1 MPVQIKGVGSISG
14 LDQGIVVGIVTSSTQ
29 INVGSNIK
37 FGSAG
42 IATASNFK
50 TGSSNLH
57 STGLTVGNNF
67 LHTTGINVG
76 TGATIHVPASNT
88 LTFGTNSNE
97 RVRIDSSGRVLI
109 GTTNEGEANAD
120 DLTIATT
127 GHTGITLRSGTSNYG
142 QIFFSDA
149 ESGTG
154 EYEGIIAYDHS
165 NNSMVF
171 HTTRAERL
179 RITSA
184 GDVGIGTATPVV
196 ASGYGNLSL
205 AGSTG
210 GQLEFKRVSNDT
222 RHYIWGHTDLNI
234 GGGYHNGSS
243 SNIIFR
249 VNGATERLRIMSNG
263 DIGIN
268 TSVINRADT
277 GRPCIQFDYGGND
290 GSEGLEIRLSNSTLN
305 GNAATDNAAITYIGQ
320 NLGITNRENGVITF
334 RNNGSERLRINNLG
348 NVSIGN
354 NPTVHTDTIFHVEKS
369 SGETNVKFEGNDTM
383 GARLSLHNNN
393 TSASANNQLAFCDA
407 GGQSTSTIIG
417 YNTDQTNNLG
427 ELVFATRSAQ
437 GTPPQE
443 RLRIT
448 SQGAF
453 HLFDGTYNYIES
465 ADYRIYSNT
474 SLSDGY
480 TGAIRTVA
488 RYNSN
493 TSLLSH
499 SQTGGTGGASRW
511 TFGKNCYC
519 LLTVSQDVD
528 GNTDSGYWWMGPKI
542 NGSFIG
548 RHLVRK
554 TTEWDMMTWQQS
566 FQVSENDWLEIA
578 WGSTSGLTAVDG
590 TDWSHYCFMIWEN
603 K

>member
-97 RVRIDSSGRVLI
+97 RVRI
-109 GTTNEGEANAD
+109 
-120 DLTIATT
+120 
-127 GHTGITLRSGTSNYG
+127 
-142 QIFFSDA
+142 
-149 ESGTG
+149 
-154 EYEGIIAYDHS
+154 
-165 NNSMVF
+165 
-171 HTTRAERL
+171 
-179 RITSA
+179 TSA
-184 GDVGIGTATPVV
+184 GDVGIGTAIPVV

-334 RNNGSERLRINNLG
+334 RNNGSERLRIQANGRILVNTTTDSSANATNTGYNSTGDL
-348 NVSIGN
+348 VLMSRGN
-354 NPTVHTDTIFHVEKS
+354 NSNALTLVNPDTI
-369 SGETNVKFEGNDTM
+369 
-383 GARLSLHNNN
+383 
-393 TSASANNQLAFCDA
+393 ANNAAL
-407 GGQSTSTIIG
+407 
-417 YNTDQTNNLG
+417 
-427 ELVFATRSAQ
+427 
-437 GTPPQE
+437 
-443 RLRIT
+443 
-448 SQGAF
+448 
-453 HLFDGTYNYIES
+453 
-465 ADYRIYSNT
+465 
-474 SLSDGY
+474 
-480 TGAIRTVA
+480 
-488 RYNSN
+488 
-493 TSLLSH
+493 
-499 SQTGGTGGASRW
+499 GTGLAGINFASR
-511 TFGKNCYC
+511 NYY
-519 LLTVSQDVD
+519 
-528 GNTDSGYWWMGPKI
+528 TDSGKTGIHYQIIMGKGHHQYMDRGMLKFVPGY
-542 NGSFIG
+542 NGNQAYDGS
-548 RHLVRK
+548 
-554 TTEWDMMTWQQS
+554 
-566 FQVSENDWLEIA
+566 
-578 WGSTSGLTAVDG
+578 GSTDDNTIQFTWYGGIKTRGVNFMVSAVYGLSNSSEILTSGGRAQLQDHNA
-590 TDWSHYCFMIWEN
+590 H
-603 K
+603 